1 MIIEAMQIVF
11 NLAALALSAPEAN
24 SDALPLSIHYQMPRT
39 VGRNGWL
46 VVDKDVEWKASET
59 AIIVVDMWNK
69 HWSWGATERVNI
81 MAPRMNLVVK
91 SARAKGV
98 TIIHAPS
105 DTMDFYKYHPARL
118 NATSAPA
125 VTPPEPKPH
134 DDPPQPVDASDGGSD
149 TGEPNSYKAWH
160 RQHPAI
166 EIEDKDYISD
176 NGQEVFNVF
185 SQKGIKNIIIMG
197 VHTNMCV
204 LGRSFAIKQMVRWG
218 FNVVLARDLTD
229 AMYNPYKPPYVS
241 HEDGTRLI
249 IEYIEKFWC
258 PTILSSDLTTP
269 MPAILSEEK

>member
-1 MIIEAMQIVF
+1 MLISAVQVVLI
-11 NLAALALSAPEAN
+11 ALTTAETH
-24 SDALPLSIHYQMPRT
+24 SDAINLSIHYQVPRT

-46 VVDKDVEWKASET
+46 IVDKEVTWKASET
-59 AIIVVDMWNK
+59 AIIIVDMWDK

-81 MAPRMNLVVK
+81 MAPRMNFVIK
-91 SARAKGV
+91 SARAKGI

-105 DTMDFYKYHPARL
+105 DTMDFYKYHPARM
-118 NATSAPA
+118 NAMSAPS

-134 DDPPQPVDASDGGSD
+134 DDPPQPVDSSDGGSD
-149 TGEPNSYKAWH
+149 TGETEGYKAWR

-166 EIEDKDYISD
+166 EIDDKDYISD
-176 NGQEVFNVF
+176 NGQEVYNIL
-185 SQKGIKNIIIMG
+185 SQKSIKNLIFMG

-204 LGRSFAIKQMVRWG
+204 LNRSFGIKQMVKWG
-218 FNVVLARDLTD
+218 FNVVLTRDLTD

-241 HEDGTRLI
+241 HEEGTKLI

-269 MPAILSEEK
+269 MPLDKK